1 MAEVVRPA
9 LYVVPTPI
17 GNMDDMTFRAIRILK
32 EVDLIACEDTRV
44 TGKLLFHYKINTK
57 MIRFHEHNES
67 EKMEFLI
74 SEILTGRS
82 IALVSD
88 AGTPLISDPGF
99 PLVKKCRDNDIDVIA
114 LPGASAFVT
123 AISASGFPSHQF
135 KFLGFVPNTKGRK
148 RFLESMLKESGTVV
162 MYESPNRLKR
172 LLKDLYKM
180 KEYDFRICL
189 ARELTKKFEEYTFDT
204 IDNIQSKLSDLTY
217 KGEFVVIID
226 LQNIQ

>member
-74 SEILTGRS
+74 SEILTGKS

-99 PLVKKCRDNDIDVIA
+99 PLVRKCRDSGIDVIA
-114 LPGASAFVT
+114 LPGASAFLT
-123 AISASGFPSHQF
+123 AISASGFPCHQF

-148 RFLESMLKESGTVV
+148 KFLESMLQESGTIA

-172 LLKDLYKM
+172 LLKDLNKM
-180 KEYDFRICL
+180 TENDFRICI
-189 ARELTKKFEEYTFDT
+189 AREITKKFEEYTFDT
-204 IDNIQSKLSDLTY
+204 INNIQSKLSDITY
-217 KGEFVVIID
+217 KGEIVILID
-226 LQNIQ
+226 LQKNQ

>member
-1 MAEVVRPA
+1 MAEVVKPA

-57 MIRFHEHNES
+57 MIRHHEYNES
-67 EKMEFLI
+67 EKMEFLV
-74 SEILTGRS
+74 SEILTGKS

-88 AGTPLISDPGF
+88 AGTPLISDPGY
-99 PLVKKCRDNDIDVIA
+99 PLVHKCRENGIDVVA

-123 AISASGFPSHQF
+123 AISASGFPCHQF

-148 RFLESMLKESGTVV
+148 KFIENMLQEKGTVV

-172 LLKDLYKM
+172 FLKDLYKL
-180 KEYDFRICL
+180 KEHNFKICI
-189 ARELTKKFEEYTFDT
+189 ARELTKKFEEYIFDT
-204 IDNIQSKLSDLTY
+204 IDEVQSKLSEITY
-217 KGEFVVIID
+217 KGEFVIILD
-226 LQNIQ
+226 LQKID